1 MPELTLRDWM
11 VVVGSLLILAVIVD
25 AFLRMRTQQ
34 RERVRM
40 KLAAT
45 PADDQPVDDIASF
58 RELPNGG
65 ARVVTRSAQKAA
77 ENGDDEALSA
87 RGDKSAARVK
97 HRESSVSSSVTSR
110 TNASDAT
117 AAGDNHAPAAP
128 AFNDDRKSP
137 QSEVPLETEVHDDSS
152 DGEEIAS
159 RADDVSTSSV
169 SDPGDQKGQID
180 QIDQIESELSSEA
193 TSEEVTEESPETD
206 LDDPV
211 HDEAEVLAGVSALD
225 EPANLDWLEDMPR
238 AAVEEE
244 EAGALPR
251 NDDSEV
257 IVLHVLAR
265 DDAGFSGASILEIL
279 LACDLRFGDM
289 SFFHRHE
296 QEAGRGPIQFS
307 VANMLKPGVFDIDN
321 MDSLSTRGLVFFLT
335 LPGPEDMIRAFDYML
350 ETARVVAKNL
360 GGDVLDESRSVL
372 TQQAVEHSKQQIRE
386 LERRLLAHQRA

>member
-1 MPELTLRDWM
+1 
-11 VVVGSLLILAVIVD
+11 VIVD

-65 ARVVTRSAQKAA
+65 ARVVERSAEQTADRS
-77 ENGDDEALSA
+77 GDGPISA
-87 RGDKSAARVK
+87 RDHKPATRRK
-97 HRESSVSSSVTSR
+97 HAESSDSPSITSR
-110 TNASDAT
+110 TDANAASEIEDKQASAAT
-117 AAGDNHAPAAP
+117 ALK
-128 AFNDDRKSP
+128 DDLQSP
-137 QSEVPLETEVHDDSS
+137 QSEDSS
-152 DGEEIAS
+152 DAEVHGDSGDEAETAS
-159 RADDVSTSSV
+159 RPDDASTNSV
-169 SDPGDQKGQID
+169 SDPGDQID
-180 QIDQIESELSSEA
+180 QIDSELSSEG
-193 TSEEVTEESPETD
+193 TSPEKTQVAPEAD
-206 LDDPV
+206 LDDPA